1 MDEVIKIGTMT
12 AERFAQKVEAEGSL
26 SYALIEYGL
35 GSKDLDPTD
44 PESVELHRLLSEFET
59 SGGLDILRKINDAV
73 DDLSDDWA

>member
-44 PESVELHRLLSEFET
+44 PESVELHRLLVEFET
-59 SGGLDILRKINDAV
+59 GGGLDILRKINDAV